1 MHILHKILI
10 LCGFERCYKNDM
22 CIFSVTIFKK
32 WSKSMDYFSM
42 YRDVWNFHKKYA
54 NEQVKDYQFWEMVMQ
69 EGREITKKYNHCKFI
84 INLITGEIV
93 EMERVQKMEE

>member
-1 MHILHKILI
+1 
-10 LCGFERCYKNDM
+10 
-22 CIFSVTIFKK
+22 
-32 WSKSMDYFSM
+32 MDYFSM

-54 NEQVKDYQFWEMVMQ
+54 NEQVKDYQFWERVMQ